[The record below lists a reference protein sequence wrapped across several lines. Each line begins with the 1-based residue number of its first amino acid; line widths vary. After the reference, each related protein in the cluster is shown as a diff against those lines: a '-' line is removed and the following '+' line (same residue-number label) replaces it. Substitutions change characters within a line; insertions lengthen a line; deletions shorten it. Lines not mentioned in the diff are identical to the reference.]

1 MLRIK
6 LQNGKHFDLVSDVIG
21 KSNTIPGENGKNDL
35 TKRIDEGVTA
45 MEKAIRDLLAAE
57 NKVALK

>member
-1 MLRIK
+1 
-6 LQNGKHFDLVSDVIG
+6 VSDVIG
-21 KSNTIPGENGKNDL
+21 NSNIISGENGKNDL